1 MHVLIIPSW
10 YPDYSKDINGVFFRE
25 QALALRK
32 NGCQVGVIYP
42 KLRSLRNW
50 RTVLDG
56 GGIVYEND
64 DGVETYRS
72 YGVQWFISMPSGFKR
87 LWVYHGLK
95 LFKKYIKAHG
105 MPDIVHVHSMLYAG
119 LLACELKLL
128 YGVPFVIT
136 EHSTEYARQL
146 INPVDLLLAR
156 NIARNAAA
164 NFAVSTCF
172 SNLLDELVPCSHPWR
187 VLPNIVSQIFL
198 DYPLKQKASHQSF
211 NFINIAMMSDK
222 KKQKNILIAFAKV
235 FGNSENIT
243 LTIGGDGPEMPQ
255 LKELSRTL
263 GVSDRVCLPGSL
275 SRQQV
280 LDLMVVSDAFV
291 LSSQYETFGVVV
303 IEALALGLPVI
314 ATRCGGPESIVRD
327 EDGLLIP
334 IEDISSLA
342 IAMKTIYDNRLKY
355 NAEEIRTACSDRY
368 SEKSVAE
375 QLKTIYA
382 EIVGEKCN

>member
-1 MHVLIIPSW
+1 
-10 YPDYSKDINGVFFRE
+10 
-25 QALALRK
+25 
-32 NGCQVGVIYP
+32 
-42 KLRSLRNW
+42 
-50 RTVLDG
+50 
-56 GGIVYEND
+56 
-64 DGVETYRS
+64 
-72 YGVQWFISMPSGFKR
+72 MPSGFKR

-136 EHSTEYARQL
+136 EHSSEYARQL

-211 NFINIAMMSDK
+211 NFINIAKMSDI
-222 KKQKNILIAFAKV
+222 KKQKNIITAFAKV

-243 LTIGGDGPEMPQ
+243 LIIGGDGPEMPQ

-263 GVSDRVCLPGSL
+263 GISDRVCLPGIL

-280 LDLMVVSDAFV
+280 LEFMADSDAFV